1 MLTSMSPELQIEY
14 ENMDAYNMIK
24 HLKELFDVKEYE
36 TSKKLFLSIIIE
48 CPNVNTC
55 VMFVTKNY
63 LATSHS
69 SSWVLDTGC
78 SFHIY
83 NNDQELKKSRKLFKG
98 EMDLHVGN
106 GAKVVVLAI
115 GTYNLTLPS
124 RILLELD
131 NCYFVLILARNIVS
145 IYYLDLLFRT
155 NDVLYIIM
163 MFIMEQVIIQMICMH
178 LIYIYSH
185 SI

>member
-1 MLTSMSPELQIEY
+1 MSPELQIEY
-14 ENMDAYNMIK
+14 ENIDAYNMIK
-24 HLKELFDVKEYE
+24 HLKELFDAKEYE
-36 TSKKLFLSIIIE
+36 ISKELFLIMIIE
-48 CPNVNTC
+48 CPNVNTY
-55 VMFVTKNY
+55 VMFMTENY
-63 LATSHS
+63 LATSQS
-69 SSWVLDTGC
+69 SSWILDTRC

-83 NNDQELKKSRKLFKG
+83 NNDQELKKGRKLLKG
-98 EMDLHVGN
+98 EMDLYVGN
-106 GAKVVVLAI
+106 GTRVAVSAI

-124 RILLELD
+124 KMLLELD
-131 NCYFVLILARNIVS
+131 NCYFVLILARNIVA

-155 NDVLYIIM
+155 NDVLSIII